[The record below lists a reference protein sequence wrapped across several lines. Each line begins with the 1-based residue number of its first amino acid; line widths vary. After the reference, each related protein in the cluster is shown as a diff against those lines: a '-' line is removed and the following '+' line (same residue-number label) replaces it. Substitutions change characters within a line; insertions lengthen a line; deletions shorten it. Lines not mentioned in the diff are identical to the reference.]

1 MQITNVSEH
10 LTRQAIED
18 RRYLHQ
24 HPELSGQEYETSK
37 FIQNRLETLN
47 IELLDYQ
54 LPSVVG
60 FIKGTKGNKTIALR
74 ADIDALPITEEG
86 DKPYHSKN
94 PGVAHMCGHDGH
106 TAVLLAVSEWL
117 SNNRN
122 EIEPNIVLIFQSAE
136 EITPSGADALIKQ
149 GILENIDAI
158 FGIHLWQGLEKG
170 KIGLTH
176 GPMMASI
183 DDFEISIQGYGGHG
197 SMPHETVDPIY
208 VATHVIQSLQS
219 IVSRKINPIDS
230 GVISVGKIEAGSTY
244 NIIPDTAKLIGTIRA
259 LTPEA
264 VHTLQHQMVKLTE
277 GICDAFGAEGQVD
290 FIVGTPPPVN
300 DPTEAKFVESVIRK
314 SFGPEVFELVEPV
327 MGGED
332 FSYYLQKRPGVFIFV
347 GMGGEKSEYPHHHPK
362 FDIDEDVL
370 PDAIKLF
377 IEIVKGCN

>member
-10 LTRQAIED
+10 LMRQAIED

-47 IELLDYQ
+47 IEILDYQ
-54 LPSVVG
+54 PPSVIG

-86 DKPYHSKN
+86 DKPYLSKN

-117 SNNRN
+117 SINRS

-208 VATHVIQSLQS
+208 VASHVIQSLQS
-219 IVSRKINPIDS
+219 VVSRKINPIDS

-259 LTPEA
+259 LTPAA
-264 VHTLQHQMVKLTE
+264 VQTLQHQMVKLTE
-277 GICDAFGAEGQVD
+277 GICDAFGAKGKVD
-290 FIVGTPPPVN
+290 FIVGTPPLVN
-300 DPTEAKFVESVIRK
+300 DPTEAKFIESVIRK
-314 SFGPEVFELVEPV
+314 SFSHEVFELVEPV

-332 FSYYLQKRPGVFIFV
+332 FSYYLQEKPGAFIFV
-347 GMGGEKSEYPHHHPK
+347 GMGGEKSGYPHHHPK
-362 FDIDEDVL
+362 FDIDEDVI
-370 PDAIKLF
+370 PVAIELF
-377 IEIVKGCN
+377 IEIVKSYN